1 MADKT
6 DIQVTCEWLAADK
19 VQIKVIL
26 YEKSRYDSRG
36 RNRIEYTE
44 ETNLIVYCTERQLN
58 VNYIVCND
66 RNIDFS

>member
-19 VQIKVIL
+19 VQINIIL

-36 RNRIEYTE
+36 RDRIGYKEK
-44 ETNLIVYCTERQLN
+44 TNKPSLC
-58 VNYIVCND
+58 
-66 RNIDFS
+66 